1 VLLPLPPLPPLPLQ
15 VGWAARSTQK
25 VQLALRNS
33 YMVSTLHLQISTS
46 SDSSSSNG
54 SSTPS
59 SSSSGSSSQQ
69 SHQEKLI
76 GLARATSDHAFNATI
91 WDVLVDPDF
100 QGQGLGKALVEHMV
114 RSLLRRDI
122 TNITLFADAKVVD
135 FYRQLGFESDP
146 EGIKVRVLGHLVVPQ
161 GLRDLRDLRLIAVVI
176 LCCACRPVYMCCNKA
191 IHVFNHRGH
200 MQALQRHLVKGMGH
214 LTCDVMVG
222 LQELR
227 RSNSQ
232 SASCVPSIFRQI
244 TTVPAV
250 FCCNCC
256 CCAGNVLVPEVRFTL
271 LGTMKYTMHLVA
283 AEQLSN
289 PLWGFSVL

>member
-1 VLLPLPPLPPLPLQ
+1 VLLPLPPLPLQ

-33 YMVSTLHLQISTS
+33 YMVSTLHLQISKS
-46 SDSSSSNG
+46 SDSSSSSNG

-59 SSSSGSSSQQ
+59 SSNGSSSQQ
-69 SHQEKLI
+69 SQQEKLI

-146 EGIKVRVLGHLVVPQ
+146 EGIKVSFGALVVLPSVLQ
-161 GLRDLRDLRLIAVVI
+161 AAEGLRAHSAARADTVMYAAVK
-176 LCCACRPVYMCCNKA
+176 RSM
-191 IHVFNHRGH
+191 
-200 MQALQRHLVKGMGH
+200 LQPRYCM
-214 LTCDVMVG
+214 
-222 LQELR
+222 
-227 RSNSQ
+227 
-232 SASCVPSIFRQI
+232 
-244 TTVPAV
+244 
-250 FCCNCC
+250 
-256 CCAGNVLVPEVRFTL
+256 
-271 LGTMKYTMHLVA
+271 
-283 AEQLSN
+283 
-289 PLWGFSVL
+289 